1 MKIAVTSN
9 GPELDAQASPV
20 FGRCPWYLFV
30 DSDTMEVEALEN
42 PATGAASGA
51 GIQAAQ
57 FVVEQGADVVLS
69 GNVGPNAF
77 DIFRSADVPVYVSE
91 GGTVR
96 EAVQAYKE
104 GRLREAGGAT
114 GPAHAGLG
122 RGPGMGRGAPR
133 GGRAQGPA
141 PGAEARSTPVTPAE
155 KPTPADARSGEVAEL
170 KEMAADL
177 RKQLAEV
184 MDRLEKLE
192 EGE

>member
-91 GGTVR
+91 GETVR

-133 GGRAQGPA
+133 AGRARGPA
-141 PGAEARSTPVTPAE
+141 SGAGARPAPVTPAE
-155 KPTPADARSGEVAEL
+155 KAVPTKARSQEVAEL

>member
-1 MKIAVTSN
+1 MKIVVTSN
-9 GPELDAQASPV
+9 GSDLDAQASPV

-30 DSDTMEVEALEN
+30 DTETMEVEAMEN
-42 PATGAASGA
+42 PAMEAASGA

-57 FVVEQGADVVLS
+57 FVVEQGADALVT

-77 DIFRSADVPVYVSE
+77 DVLRSADVPVYLLE

-96 EAVQAYKE
+96 EAIDAYKE
-104 GRLREAGGAT
+104 GELSETSGAT

-122 RGPGMGRGAPR
+122 GARGMGQGTMRARRTRGPAS
-133 GGRAQGPA
+133 GRAA
-141 PGAEARSTPVTPAE
+141 PSPPVT
-155 KPTPADARSGEVAEL
+155 TPQTTSTGSRSQEVAEL

-177 RKQLAEV
+177 RRQLADV
-184 MDRLEKLE
+184 MERLDQLE

>member
-1 MKIAVTSN
+1 MKIVVTSN

-30 DSDTMEVEALEN
+30 DSDTMEVEAMEN

-77 DIFRSADVPVYVSE
+77 DVFRSAEVAVYVSE

-96 EAVQAYKE
+96 EAVDAYKE
-104 GRLREAGGAT
+104 GQLRVPGGQRTIAALT
-114 GPAHAGLG
+114 SG
-122 RGPGMGRGAPR
+122 RG
-133 GGRAQGPA
+133 
-141 PGAEARSTPVTPAE
+141 
-155 KPTPADARSGEVAEL
+155 
-170 KEMAADL
+170 
-177 RKQLAEV
+177 
-184 MDRLEKLE
+184 
-192 EGE
+192 